1 MIMAPY
7 RALRIV
13 SGPSVWLNRPMPQR
27 RPQRSW
33 LVTGGA
39 GFIGSHLVDALL
51 DRGDDVRV
59 LDNLSTGRR
68 ANLEHAFARSGFE
81 FTEGSVLDESVVDKL
96 VGVSDVVLHLA
107 AAVGVRLV
115 VDRPLDS
122 FVTNVR
128 GTETVLDAV
137 QRHGRQIVLA
147 SSSEVYGR
155 NRQAPLSEDLDLVIG
170 PVSATRWS
178 YGVSKMADEIMAYG
192 YHHERGTAATI
203 ARLFNTVGPRQVGEY
218 GMVLPRLVGQALAG
232 EPLTVYGD
240 GTQTRCFC
248 HVTDVADAL
257 LLLASSD
264 EAVGGTFNVGS
275 TQEISIGALA
285 ELVVARVGGGSEIH
299 LVPYEA
305 AWDSTFEDVAR
316 RVPDTTR
323 LQRLG
328 WAPRRHLTDI
338 IDDVAASLSSQS
350 R

>member
-1 MIMAPY
+1 
-7 RALRIV
+7 
-13 SGPSVWLNRPMPQR
+13 MPQR
-27 RPQRSW
+27 RPQRSPQRSW

-39 GFIGSHLVDALL
+39 GFIGSHIVDALL

-68 ANLEHAFARSGFE
+68 ANLERAFARPGFE

-96 VGVSDVVLHLA
+96 VGASDVVLHLA

-257 LLLASSD
+257 LLLASND

-285 ELVVARVGGGSEIH
+285 ELVVARVGGGSEIR

-316 RVPDTTR
+316 RVPETTR
-323 LQRLG
+323 IQRD
-328 WAPRRHLTDI
+328 T
-338 IDDVAASLSSQS
+338 
-350 R
+350 